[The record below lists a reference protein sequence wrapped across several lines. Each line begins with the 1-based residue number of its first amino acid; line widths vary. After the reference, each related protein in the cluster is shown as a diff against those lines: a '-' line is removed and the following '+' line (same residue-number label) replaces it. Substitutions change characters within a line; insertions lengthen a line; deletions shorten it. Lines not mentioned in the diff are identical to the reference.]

1 MPPLADV
8 WDRAQGLLEQGGI
21 VMPYI
26 LALSVLMWALI
37 LERLWFFWRVQP
49 EALAIARA
57 AWEARTERRSRPAR
71 RLREHQ
77 VAVLYAAGRRA
88 LPAIR
93 TLITVLPLLGLLGT
107 VSGMIHTFEVITAFG
122 GTNRRGIAAGISE
135 ALVATLTGLVTALS
149 GLYFSVHLEGRASRI
164 RADAERIMSYR
175 REPDGNSN

>member
-8 WDRAQGLLEQGGI
+8 WDRAQALLEQGGI

-49 EALAIARA
+49 EALATARA
-57 AWEARTERRSRPAR
+57 AWEARAERRSRPAR

-77 VAVLYAAGRRA
+77 VAALYAAGRRA

-93 TLITVLPLLGLLGT
+93 ALITVLPLLGLLGT

-122 GTNRRGIAAGISE
+122 GANRRGIAAGISE
-135 ALVATLTGLVTALS
+135 ALVATLDGARHRPVRALFQRPP
-149 GLYFSVHLEGRASRI
+149 GGPRPPHPVGGRDPVA
-164 RADAERIMSYR
+164 R
-175 REPDGNSN
+175 RLNRG

>member
-8 WDRAQGLLEQGGI
+8 WDRAQALLEQGGI

-49 EALAIARA
+49 QALATARA
-57 AWEARTERRSRPAR
+57 AWEARAERRSRAAR

-77 VAVLYAAGRRA
+77 VAALYAAGRRA
-88 LPAIR
+88 LPSIR
-93 TLITVLPLLGLLGT
+93 TLITVLPLMGLLGT
-107 VSGMIHTFEVITAFG
+107 VSGMIHTFEVITTFG
-122 GTNRRGIAAGISE
+122 GANRRGIAAGISE

-149 GLYFSVHLEGRASRI
+149 GLYFSVHLEARARRI
-164 RADAERIMSYR
+164 PAEAETLLRAD
-175 REPDGNSN
+175 